1 MLPITETTPHS
12 FIRKKE
18 TMIDRDIIEYPEET
32 TKNTYTNVKNPK
44 DDTPKEKKKRAV
56 SEEDIR
62 RLKKK
67 RAKRRKRFRIFVWT
81 ILILLLC
88 AAVTLDVML
97 YTANVEQQK
106 QIDTLTADKEDLVAV
121 MNSGEYVSKEEVVA
135 QLEEN
140 KELVKTDLKNEVLK
154 MFEDGD
160 GVLTILEKVYSD
172 KIVVPDNSGYYF
184 FDIDPQ
190 LKKHGLDFAKFEYP
204 VLNEETGEEEG
215 EINYVGEGV
224 TLKRGID
231 VSKFQ
236 GDIDWNKVKNDG
248 VEFAIIRCGYR
259 GYETGK
265 MVEDEKFEANIRG
278 CNEVGLD
285 AGVYFFTEAI
295 SEKEAR
301 EEADFVIDLLKEYE
315 VNIQLP
321 IVIDLEQ
328 SSNPSKSRTTNI
340 SQEDRTKI
348 VIAFCEEVKK
358 AGYEPMIYGNL
369 KSHMRMSDIY
379 QLEDYSKWFAYYR
392 TPLRFPYNFD
402 IWQYSATGSVNG
414 IKGDVD
420 MNIAF
425 VKESL
430 PEE

>member
-1 MLPITETTPHS
+1 MPHS
-12 FIRKKE
+12 FIRKNE
-18 TMIDRDIIEYPEET
+18 TMIEKDILEYPEDT
-32 TKNTYTNVKNPK
+32 NINTISEEKKPVKEKVKRPLTEEEK
-44 DDTPKEKKKRAV
+44 RKIKKKRA
-56 SEEDIR
+56 R
-62 RLKKK
+62 R
-67 RAKRRKRFRIFVWT
+67 RRRFRIFVWT

-88 AAVTLDVML
+88 AAVTLDIML
-97 YTANVEQQK
+97 YTANKKQQ
-106 QIDTLTADKEDLVAV
+106 QEITALNAEKEGLASKL
-121 MNSGEYVSKEEVVA
+121 NSGEYISQEEVMEKLA
-135 QLEEN
+135 EN
-140 KELVKTDLKNEVLK
+140 SKNVEKNLKDEVLK
-154 MFEDGD
+154 MFEKGD
-160 GVLTILEKVYSD
+160 GVLTILENVYSE

-184 FDIDPQ
+184 YDIDEK
-190 LKKHGLDFAKFEYP
+190 LEKHGLEFAKFEYP
-204 VLNEETGEEEG
+204 VINEETGEEEG
-215 EINYVGEGV
+215 EINYIEEGV

-236 GDIDWNKVKNDG
+236 GDIDWKKVKNDD

-265 MVEDEKFEANIRG
+265 MVEDEKFEANIKG
-278 CNEVGLD
+278 CNEVGLE

-315 VNIQLP
+315 ADIQLP

-328 SSNPSKSRTTNI
+328 SSNPAKSRTTNI

-379 QLEDYSKWFAYYR
+379 QLEDYPKWFAYYR
-392 TPLRFPYNFD
+392 TPLRFPYKFD
-402 IWQYSATGSVNG
+402 IWQYSATGSVDG

-425 VKESL
+425 VRESQT
-430 PEE
+430 EE

>member
-1 MLPITETTPHS
+1 MQPITETTPHS
-12 FIRKKE
+12 FTRKKE
-18 TMIDRDIIEYPEET
+18 TMIDKDILEYPEDTNTIT
-32 TKNTYTNVKNPK
+32 TTTTEEKSPV
-44 DDTPKEKKKRAV
+44 KEKKQKKPLT
-56 SEEDIR
+56 EEEKKK
-62 RLKKK
+62 LKKK
-67 RAKRRKRFRIFVWT
+67 RARRRKGFRILVWT

-88 AAVTLDVML
+88 AAVTLDIML
-97 YTANVEQQK
+97 YTANKEQQK
-106 QIDTLTADKEDLVAV
+106 TIAELTVQKDALASEL
-121 MNSGEYVSKEEVVA
+121 NSGEYLSQEEVMKK
-135 QLEEN
+135 LEEN
-140 KELVKTDLKNEVLK
+140 SETVEKNLKDDVIK
-154 MFEDGD
+154 MFENGD
-160 GVLTILEKVYSD
+160 GVLTILENVYSE

-184 FDIDPQ
+184 FDIDEK
-190 LKKHGLDFAKFEYP
+190 LKKHGLDFDKFQYP
-204 VLNEETGEEEG
+204 VENEETGEIEG
-215 EINYVGEGV
+215 EIDYVEEGV

-236 GDIDWNKVKNDG
+236 GDIDWNKVKKDG

-265 MVEDEKFEANIRG
+265 LVEDEKFEDNIRG

-285 AGVYFFTEAI
+285 AGVYFFTEAV
-295 SEKEAR
+295 SEREAR

-315 VNIQLP
+315 VKIQLP

-328 SSNPSKSRTTNI
+328 SSNPAKSRTRDI

-348 VIAFCEEVKK
+348 VIAFCERVKE

-379 QLEDYSKWFAYYR
+379 ELEDYPKWFAYYR
-392 TPLRFPYNFD
+392 TPLRFPYKFD

-425 VKESL
+425 IRDT
-430 PEE
+430 EE

>member
-1 MLPITETTPHS
+1 MPHS
-12 FIRKKE
+12 FIRKNE
-18 TMIDRDIIEYPEET
+18 TMIEKDILEYPEDT
-32 TKNTYTNVKNPK
+32 NINTISEEKKSVKEKVKRPLTEEEK
-44 DDTPKEKKKRAV
+44 GKIKKKRA
-56 SEEDIR
+56 R
-62 RLKKK
+62 R
-67 RAKRRKRFRIFVWT
+67 RRRFRIFVWT

-88 AAVTLDVML
+88 AAVTLDIML
-97 YTANVEQQK
+97 YSANKQQQQEITA
-106 QIDTLTADKEDLVAV
+106 LTAEKERLASEL
-121 MNSGEYVSKEEVVA
+121 NSGEYISQEEVMKKLA
-135 QLEEN
+135 EN
-140 KELVKTDLKNEVLK
+140 SENVEKNFKDEVLE
-154 MFEDGD
+154 MFENGD
-160 GVLTILEKVYSD
+160 GVLTILENVYSE

-184 FDIDPQ
+184 FDIDEK

-204 VLNEETGEEEG
+204 VVNEETGEEEG
-215 EINYVGEGV
+215 EINYVEEGV

-236 GDIDWNKVKNDG
+236 GDIDWKKVKNDG

-315 VNIQLP
+315 VDIQLP

-328 SSNPSKSRTTNI
+328 SSNPAKSRTTNI

-348 VIAFCEEVKK
+348 VIAFCERVKE

-379 QLEDYSKWFAYYR
+379 QLEDYPKWFAYYR
-392 TPLRFPYNFD
+392 TPLRYPYKFD
-402 IWQYSATGSVNG
+402 IWQYSATGSVDG

-425 VKESL
+425 IRESQT
-430 PEE
+430 EE